1 MNIFLEV
8 KPYIIN
14 CMGRDFFKLIF
25 SSFKVILN
33 ACTFNSTTRER
44 ASYSD
49 DQSIY
54 IPQVPGFML
63 NRYFKLLYK
72 SVNNIAKKYEFLF
85 EVLDMW
91 SVCKMNQKPQI
102 EPLSFLFVSELRHFT
117 MTIYYL
123 LCLSSC
129 WGVKLIFIYVVR
141 KYMYQEF

>member
-14 CMGRDFFKLIF
+14 CMGRDFLKLIF

-33 ACTFNSTTRER
+33 ACTFKSTTRER

-49 DQSIY
+49 DH
-54 IPQVPGFML
+54 PGFML
-63 NRYFKLLYK
+63 NRYFILLYK

-129 WGVKLIFIYVVR
+129 WEFKLIFIYVVR